1 MIEQAN
7 EAKSYEV
14 FAWGH
19 GFVGARPSLSAAE
32 RLAAD
37 YEGARIIVYDQG
49 AFRVVTELGLY
60 AAAKAGRR

>member
-1 MIEQAN
+1 MEQAG
-7 EAKSYEV
+7 ELKSYEV

-19 GFVGARPSLSAAE
+19 GFVGARPSLSAAQ

-49 AFRVVTELGLY
+49 AFRVVTELGRY
-60 AAAKAGRR
+60 ATAKAARR